1 MQVVVIGGGA
11 AGFFAAIQAKR
22 SDPDADVVLLE
33 KSDKLLGKVRI
44 SGGGRCNV
52 THHCFGT
59 RQLAAHYPRGE
70 RFLRKAFTRFGASD
84 TVAWFAAQGV
94 ELKTEPD
101 GRMFPVTDSSS
112 TVIDCL
118 MDATRSLGVSI
129 RMRTGVAR
137 IELGESERFVLKL
150 ENNETLPADK
160 LIVTIGGQPKA
171 DGYALLG
178 TTGHTI
184 IPPAPSLF
192 TFNMPDEPVRE
203 LMGVTVAGVR
213 TMIAGTDLEST
224 GPLLVTHWGMS
235 GPAILR
241 LSAWGARTVKAM
253 GYQFTLRVDWSN
265 GAGEGGVRALL
276 DRERTDHP
284 RKRIGTDPILGLPRR
299 LWEYLL
305 NKADIPTDKP
315 WAELGGRQG
324 NRLVDLLTNDR
335 YAVRGKTTFKEEFVT
350 AGGVSLDEVDPATM
364 ESRKVPGLHFA
375 GEVLDIDGITGGFNF
390 QAAWTTG
397 FLAGSAAV
405 LSAPP
410 AA

>member
-1 MQVVVIGGGA
+1 MKVVVIGGGA
-11 AGFFAAIQAKR
+11 AGFFAAIQAKQA
-22 SDPDADVVLLE
+22 DPHADVVILE
-33 KSDKLLGKVRI
+33 RSDKLLSKVRI

-52 THHCFGT
+52 THHCFAP

-70 RFLRKAFTRFGASD
+70 RFLRKSFTRFGAAD
-84 TVAWFAAQGV
+84 TVAWFAARGV

-112 TVIDCL
+112 TVIDCF
-118 MDATRSLGVSI
+118 MDATRSLGISI
-129 RMRTGVAR
+129 RMRTGVAS
-137 IELGESERFVLKL
+137 IVHSKDGQFLLKL
-150 ENNETLPADK
+150 ENGEHLRADK
-160 LIVTIGGQPKA
+160 VIVTIGGQPKA
-171 DGYALLG
+171 DGYSLLSA
-178 TTGHTI
+178 TDHTI
-184 IPPAPSLF
+184 IAPAPSLF

-203 LMGVTVAGVR
+203 LMGVTVPSVR
-213 TMIAGTDLEST
+213 AMIAGTDLKST
-224 GPLLVTHWGMS
+224 GPLLITHWGMS

-241 LSAWGARTVKAM
+241 LSAWGARAVKAM

-265 GAGEGGVRALL
+265 GAGEGGVRNVL
-276 DRERTDHP
+276 DEQRSEHP
-284 RKRIGTDPILGLPRR
+284 RKRMGTDPVLGLPRR
-299 LWEYLL
+299 LWDHLL
-305 NKADIPTDKP
+305 NKAEIPTDKP
-315 WAELGGRQG
+315 WSELGSRQG
-324 NRLVDLLTNDR
+324 NRLIDLLTNDR

-350 AGGVSLDEVDPATM
+350 AGGVSLDEVDPNTM
-364 ESRKVPGLHFA
+364 ESHKVSGLYFA